1 MDIETETLQGQNRKL
16 KAQWTVEAAQDL
28 AASFTATPRKE
39 LAEVL
44 AQEIN
49 AEIDREILEDSRRS
63 AQEIN
68 AEIEIARYWKTCGG
82 LPKKRKPPQRKRR
95 NIGALT
101 TRGTPNDYCSVTVVE
116 AVNCGVTPLETATFG
131 PTVPK

>member
-28 AASFTATPRKE
+28 AAFHGNAEKE

-49 AEIDREILEDSRRS
+49 AEIDREILEDLRRS
-63 AQEIN
+63 AQEKEAAAKKKKKYRSIDDPWD
-68 AEIEIARYWKTCGG
+68 AE
-82 LPKKRKPPQRKRR
+82 
-95 NIGALT
+95 
-101 TRGTPNDYCSVTVVE
+101 
-116 AVNCGVTPLETATFG
+116 
-131 PTVPK
+131 